1 MRTIIGSSGR
11 DCVLIIDGFF
21 QGNLFWVSHYD
32 ILPPN
37 LHIGKRTNQILNN
50 LSKIILRQKTTSIF
64 L

>member
-21 QGNLFWVSHYD
+21 QGNLFWMSHYD
-32 ILPPN
+32 LFPRN

-50 LSKIILRQKTTSIF
+50 LSKIILRQKTTNIF